1 MLEDGVGRR
10 GPGVVADEDH
20 GVERLVQAFH
30 HAQRAI
36 APVADEQSLRAEKVG
51 QDVAAGVVGVA
62 DDDFRR
68 PGGQGAL
75 DGGIGLGRHQ
85 APEQTVIVAADGDI
99 VPADD
104 AAHAFHVHADEDFQ
118 ALGRG
123 LPRRGGAG
131 QDEQNEQESD
141 PDFFHM
147 EPS

>member
-1 MLEDGVGRR
+1 M
-10 GPGVVADEDH
+10 VADEDH
-20 GVERLVQAFH
+20 RVVRLVQTFH

-51 QDVAAGVVGVA
+51 QDVAAGIVGVA

-75 DGGIGLGRHQ
+75 DGGVGLGRHQ
-85 APEQTVIVAADGDI
+85 APEQAVIVAADGDI

-104 AAHAFHVHADEDFQ
+104 AADSFHVHADEDFQ

-123 LPRRGGAG
+123 LARRGGAG
-131 QDEQNEQESD
+131 QDEQCEQHSD
-141 PDFFHM
+141 RDFFHDA
-147 EPS
+147 PS